1 MLIEMEIKES
11 SKKEIKKVALNLA
24 KELKDFR
31 SDVQTC
37 GLLHDLLIGCGLS
50 SDEIEKAAHP
60 LPENNKIIIQP
71 GKTYQCKNGAFVTI
85 SNGVNNGLYYR
96 HKASNVVHETE
107 GIRDAGYH
115 EVWTSEGV
123 AYHYDCGWNIV
134 REI

>member
-11 SKKEIKKVALNLA
+11 SKEEAKKVALNLA

-37 GLLHDLLIGCGLS
+37 GLLHDLLMGCGLS
-50 SDEIEKAAHP
+50 SEEIEKAAHP
-60 LPENNKIIIQP
+60 EETFINVQA

-85 SNGVNNGLYYR
+85 SDKVSNGLYY
-96 HKASNVVHETE
+96 KYSASNVLHESE
-107 GIRDAGYH
+107 GITDAGYC

-123 AYHYDCGWNIV
+123 AYHYDCNWNIV
-134 REI
+134 REIR